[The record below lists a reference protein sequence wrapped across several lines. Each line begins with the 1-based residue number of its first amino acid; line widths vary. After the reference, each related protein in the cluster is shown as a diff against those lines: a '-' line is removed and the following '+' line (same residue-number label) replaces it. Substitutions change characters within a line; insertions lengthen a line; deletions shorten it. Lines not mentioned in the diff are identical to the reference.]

1 MKTYDTMVPGVINK
15 IVKEKLETAQK
26 AQLDSILDKVKSSSA
41 SIAAL
46 SNKNY
51 NTYRA
56 AVKDFNS
63 RFAGTVS
70 VDDVAINSLLNS

>member
-1 MKTYDTMVPGVINK
+1 MAPGEISK
-15 IVKEKLETAQK
+15 LVKEKLENAQK
-26 AQLDSILDKVKSSSA
+26 AQLDSILAKVKASSA
-41 SIAAL
+41 SISAL

-51 NTYRA
+51 ETYKA

-70 VDDVAINSLLNS
+70 VDDAAIASLLNS

>member
-1 MKTYDTMVPGVINK
+1 MAPGEISK
-15 IVKEKLETAQK
+15 LVKEKLENAQK

-41 SIAAL
+41 SMSAL
-46 SNKNY
+46 SNRNY
-51 NTYRA
+51 ETYKA

-70 VDDVAINSLLNS
+70 IDDAAINSLLNS

>member
-1 MKTYDTMVPGVINK
+1 MKTYDTMAPGVINK
-15 IVKEKLETAQK
+15 IVKEKLENAQK

-41 SIAAL
+41 SISAL
-46 SNKNY
+46 SNRNY
-51 NTYRA
+51 ETYKA

-70 VDDVAINSLLNS
+70 VDDAAINRLLNP